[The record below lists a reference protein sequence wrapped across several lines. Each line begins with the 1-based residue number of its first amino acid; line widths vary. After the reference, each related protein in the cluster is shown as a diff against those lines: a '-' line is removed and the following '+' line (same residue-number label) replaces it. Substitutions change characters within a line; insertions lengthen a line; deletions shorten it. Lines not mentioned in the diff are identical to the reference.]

1 MNITPDTS
9 SQEDIN
15 NLPINILNQPNIFK
29 IASSIVSSLCETVK
43 QNQIMTFIET
53 HKINIMELSE
63 TKLSSRAAE
72 FINKN
77 SNSYISWW
85 NCDDK
90 NKDGTGVSIVINKHT
105 SKFVQK
111 VSGEKDY
118 KGRLLYVDLYM
129 KGHSKLR
136 VIQTYIHA
144 NNIEKQQTLI
154 LYEKIL
160 KIIDQAQQNDFKII
174 IMGDFNINLIKFEQ
188 ITRRD
193 GTIPWKFSFISKL
206 YNRNFLNTFSQFHDQ
221 LKPTWH
227 SGQRS
232 GCLDHIWIFSSLQS
246 ELLYADIE
254 IPEIYRT
261 DHLVPISFFL
271 CSDIFE
277 RLSHAKYKQREANI
291 IRYNYDKMNNLQW

>member
-9 SQEDIN
+9 SQEDID
-15 NLPINILNQPNIFK
+15 NLPINIPNQPNIFK
-29 IASSIVSSLCETVK
+29 IASSNVSGLCEATK
-43 QNQIMTFIET
+43 QKQIMTFIET
-53 HKINIMELSE
+53 HKINIMGLSE

-72 FINKN
+72 FINKHP
-77 SNSYISWW
+77 SPYISWW

-90 NKDGTGVSIVINKHT
+90 NKDGTGVGIIMDKHT

-118 KGRLLYVDLYM
+118 KGRILYVDLYM

-174 IMGDFNINLIKFEQ
+174 IMGDFNINLIKLEQ
-188 ITRRD
+188 ITKRG
-193 GTIPWKFSFISKL
+193 GTIP
-206 YNRNFLNTFSQFHDQ
+206 
-221 LKPTWH
+221 
-227 SGQRS
+227 
-232 GCLDHIWIFSSLQS
+232 
-246 ELLYADIE
+246 
-254 IPEIYRT
+254 
-261 DHLVPISFFL
+261 
-271 CSDIFE
+271 
-277 RLSHAKYKQREANI
+277 
-291 IRYNYDKMNNLQW
+291 

>member
-9 SQEDIN
+9 SQEDID

-29 IASSIVSSLCETVK
+29 IASSNVSGLCETAK

-53 HKINIMELSE
+53 HKINIMGLSE

-90 NKDGTGVSIVINKHT
+90 NKDGTGVGIVMDKHT
-105 SKFVQK
+105 AKFIQK

-118 KGRLLYVDLYM
+118 RGRLLYVDLYM

-154 LYEKIL
+154 LYSKIL
-160 KIIDQAQQNDFKII
+160 EIIDQVQQNNFKII

-188 ITRRD
+188 ITKR
-193 GTIPWKFSFISKL
+193 GGAIPWKFSFISKL
-206 YNRNFLNTFSQFHDQ
+206 YNRNFLNTFSQFMINSNQHGIQVNDQ
-221 LKPTWH
+221 AALTISGSLHLYNQNFCTQILKYQKSIEQINWY
-227 SGQRS
+227 QYLFF
-232 GCLDHIWIFSSLQS
+232 CAQISSNG
-246 ELLYADIE
+246 
-254 IPEIYRT
+254 
-261 DHLVPISFFL
+261 F
-271 CSDIFE
+271 
-277 RLSHAKYKQREANI
+277 
-291 IRYNYDKMNNLQW
+291 